1 MKKKLVLSVLIVAL
15 TLLSSC
21 SMYDYTSVTI
31 ENGSDTVNIAGVSVS
46 NGVSGKMAFLDALDE
61 GQVLTK
67 GQSVTLPLLPILIDG
82 SEAQLTVV
90 TSDTEYLDL
99 YFTYDEGAKVKIT
112 FNPSSGSVGDYD
124 SFDIENGKALL
135 IN

>member
-124 SFDIENGKALL
+124 SFDIENGKALS

>member
-31 ENGSDTVNIAGVSVS
+31 ENGSDTVNISGVSVS

-99 YFTYDEGAKVKIT
+99 FFTYDEGAKVKIT
-112 FNPSSGSVGDYD
+112 FNPSSGSVGEND
-124 SFDIENGKALL
+124 SFDIENGTEALD
-135 IN
+135 